1 MGTWLVLVRVAG
13 TLGIMVGGR
22 GSVLA
27 AWGGVTVCGGGGEE
41 VIKGKDFY
49 WREKNSSTEFG

>member
-1 MGTWLVLVRVAG
+1 MVRVAG

-27 AWGGVTVCGGGGEE
+27 AWGGVMVGGGGWEE
-41 VIKGKDFY
+41 VIKGKDFN
-49 WREKNSSTEFG
+49 WRKKKGPTEF